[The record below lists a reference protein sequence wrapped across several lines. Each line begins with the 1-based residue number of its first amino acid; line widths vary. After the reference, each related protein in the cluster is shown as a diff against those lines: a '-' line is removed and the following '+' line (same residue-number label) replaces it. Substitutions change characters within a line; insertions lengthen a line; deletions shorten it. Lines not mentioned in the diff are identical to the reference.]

1 MKYSLIAA
9 ALLFSGS
16 LAIPVAEPQDL
27 PMDAYDAIG
36 DSPDISAPFN
46 DDPDPTTV
54 TYIPTSAAS
63 AAALA
68 MSTAMADGI
77 TTVIDAPAAATSD
90 ASSKR
95 GVSKRG
101 TCLPYSPG
109 NGPTVNT
116 PDDSV
121 ASWYANSDISNDA
134 VTAVAPA
141 GYVLADGYLNLT
153 AAVSSPT
160 YLTYTTDGITSY
172 DPSVCAPKCDAI
184 SGCVSFN
191 MCKFISPAIQKYF
204 INTTARLRA

>member
-1 MKYSLIAA
+1 MRSSFIAV
-9 ALLFSGS
+9 ALLFSGALS
-16 LAIPVAEPQDL
+16 IPVAEPQDL
-27 PMDAYDAIG
+27 PMDAYDALG

-54 TYIPTSAAS
+54 TYIPTAAAT

-68 MSTAMADGI
+68 VSTAMAEGI

-109 NGPTVNT
+109 NGPAVNT
-116 PDDSV
+116 PDTV
-121 ASWYANSDISNDA
+121 AAWYENSYISGA
-134 VTAVAPA
+134 AAAASAPA
-141 GYVLADGYLNLT
+141 GYVLADGYLNLD

-172 DPSVCAPKCDAI
+172 DPSVCAAKCNAI

-191 MCKFISPAIQKYF
+191 ICGFLLTTIKKYLTNAI
-204 INTTARLRA
+204 ARLRA